1 VLVHTTCKFSDTK
14 GAGAMIVAVLHFT
27 CLIRFSL
34 SIKGL
39 VLTQSELSEFGPFC
53 DACPSP
59 LPRMRH
65 LFQVGVVTSPVSLRA
80 MIMHLARPESEKEG
94 KEESCTH
101 KFCSA
106 LYSLSVVI
114 GASKTL

>member
-1 VLVHTTCKFSDTK
+1 MCKFSDTK
-14 GAGAMIVAVLHFT
+14 GAGAVIVAVLHFT
-27 CLIRFSL
+27 CMIRFSL

-65 LFQVGVVTSPVSLRA
+65 LFQVGVVTSLRA

-94 KEESCTH
+94 KEESCMH
-101 KFCSA
+101 NFCSA